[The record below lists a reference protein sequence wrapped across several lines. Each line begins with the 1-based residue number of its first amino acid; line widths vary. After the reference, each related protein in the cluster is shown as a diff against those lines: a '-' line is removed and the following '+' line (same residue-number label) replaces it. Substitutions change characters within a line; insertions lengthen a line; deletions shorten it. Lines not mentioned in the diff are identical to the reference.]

1 MHMQGTPATMQ
12 AHPQYQ
18 NVTAEVRAF
27 LSHRLQF
34 AISIGVDPS
43 KVLLDPGIGFGK
55 TDEHNLTLLAELKL
69 LPEIGPPLL
78 VGTSRKG
85 FIGRITGETDPTDRR
100 FGTAATVAWSIAN
113 GAAMVRVHDV
123 EPMARVVRMMRAIQ
137 NVNR

>member
-1 MHMQGTPATMQ
+1 
-12 AHPQYQ
+12 
-18 NVTAEVRAF
+18 
-27 LSHRLQF
+27 
-34 AISIGVDPS
+34 
-43 KVLLDPGIGFGK
+43 VL
-55 TDEHNLTLLAELKL
+55 A
-69 LPEIGPPLL
+69 EIGPPLL